1 MPFRYSLLLL
11 AAVVGLATPVRA
23 QTLGDVARE
32 EEARRKELKQ
42 PAKVYTNKDLANVP
56 PPSAPPDSAKVGPA
70 EPSQNSPNGSVPDS
84 KNDSKDGKDQPKDQN
99 GKASAKDKDPGAVK
113 DQAYW
118 SGRMK
123 DLRVQL
129 ERDQT
134 FADAL
139 QSRINGLA
147 ADFSARDDPAQR
159 DVIGRER
166 QKALDEL
173 DRVRK
178 AIVSDKQ
185 AVVDLEEE
193 ARRASVPPGWLR

>member
-1 MPFRYSLLLL
+1 MPFRFLLVFL
-11 AAVVGLATPVRA
+11 AAVVGLAAPVRA

-42 PAKVYTNKDLANVP
+42 PAKVYTNKDLASVP
-56 PPSAPPDSAKVGPA
+56 PPSAPPDSSKVGPT
-70 EPSQNSPNGSVPDS
+70 ESSQNPPKGSVAEG
-84 KNDSKDGKDQPKDQN
+84 KDGKEPPKDQN
-99 GKASAKDKDPGAVK
+99 GKTAAKDKAPGAVK

-129 ERDQT
+129 DRDQT

-159 DVIGRER
+159 DLIGRER

-193 ARRASVPPGWLR
+193 ARRASVPPVWLR